1 MTSLVLALAV
11 IFGKKN
17 NGVLHFVWLL
27 GLFGGV
33 STVIYCTFVGQNESF
48 FYLPT
53 ISGLLHH
60 SFSAMVVVA
69 LLMFK
74 QIDITYKKWYCTLF
88 GFTCY
93 LTLGAFMM
101 QAFDMS
107 DAFHIAE
114 PLIPGTPLA
123 AWVMAPMYAVAYA
136 VILWAVELVRRRKT
150 MK

>member
-1 MTSLVLALAV
+1 
-11 IFGKKN
+11 
-17 NGVLHFVWLL
+17 
-27 GLFGGV
+27 
-33 STVIYCTFVGQNESF
+33 
-48 FYLPT
+48 
-53 ISGLLHH
+53 
-60 SFSAMVVVA
+60 MVVVA

-114 PLIPGTPLA
+114 PLIPGTPLT